1 VRLNFSTIRNIWALF
16 GVVWFIIFLL
26 LVFAK
31 EMMETVILVVLIS
44 LCAGLILS
52 AFTILYL
59 TYFAMQKVRR
69 RVRKQLAY
77 SVLLKSSQED
87 PNERKEGA

>member
-1 VRLNFSTIRNIWALF
+1 
-16 GVVWFIIFLL
+16 
-26 LVFAK
+26 
-31 EMMETVILVVLIS
+31 METVILVVLIS